1 MLPKLHGLLPKHFN
15 KIINCIFSNFKRG
28 EAVLSGGCAPSEYFL
43 GHRKTDDIDIF
54 VSTHSIIQAV
64 CNCLGSSFTLVGIEE
79 EGPNS
84 FIFNITVDQHVVP
97 VHCIYL
103 SQIKTEVLNRP
114 GFSGDLVN

>member
-28 EAVLSGGCAPSEYFL
+28 EAVLSGGCALSEYFL